1 MLRIVRNETGNGQAT
16 LRLEGQVIG
25 PWVGELEQVCAPILA
40 SGVGLLLDLSGV
52 SFLSREGVLLLCRL
66 RDRQVPVLNCSA
78 FVMEQIKAL
87 EEATT

>member
-1 MLRIVRNETGNGQAT
+1 MLRIMRIEAGNGQAT

-25 PWVGELEQVCAPILA
+25 PWVGELERVCAPILA

-52 SFLSREGVLLLCRL
+52 SFLSREGVLLLCRM
-66 RDRQVPVLNCSA
+66 RDRQVPLLNCSA